1 MSKGLRVFGHPL
13 HAVLSDFPLALLG
26 TSLLWDAI
34 GIWRGE
40 AVWWAISF
48 WNITLGLVIALVA
61 AMAGAVDYAA
71 IREGNPAVK
80 LATSHMILMLLAV
93 SMYIASLLLRGG
105 PAPPAGAG
113 RLAGLI
119 LESLGLILLAAG
131 GWCGGHLVFHH
142 GIGRDRVEETEP
154 LL

>member
-34 GIWRGE
+34 GMWRGE

-48 WNITLGLVIALVA
+48 WNIALGLAIALVT
-61 AMAGAVDYAA
+61 AMAGAVDYTA
-71 IREGNPAVK
+71 IKQRDQALK
-80 LATSHMILMLLAV
+80 LATSHMIVMLMAV
-93 SMYIASLLLRGG
+93 GMYVASLLLRGG
-105 PAPPAGAG
+105 PAPPIGIN
-113 RLAGLI
+113 RIVGLI
-119 LESLGLILLAAG
+119 LESLGLILLMIG

-142 GIGRDRVEETEP
+142 GIGRDRAEET
-154 LL
+154 

>member
-34 GIWRGE
+34 GMWRGE

-48 WNITLGLVIALVA
+48 WNIALGLAIALVA
-61 AMAGAVDYAA
+61 AMAGAVDYTA
-71 IREGNPAVK
+71 IKQGDQALK
-80 LATSHMILMLLAV
+80 LAASHMIIMLLAV
-93 SMYIASLLLRGG
+93 GMYVASLLLRGG
-105 PAPPAGAG
+105 PAPPAGTS
-113 RLAGLI
+113 RIVGLI
-119 LESLGLILLAAG
+119 LESLGLILLMIG

-142 GIGRDRVEETEP
+142 GIGRDHTEEI
-154 LL
+154 